1 MNFVLSKLPSVNEAA
16 FNSFSD
22 QLEPMCH
29 PETRI
34 ALLSEIN
41 DWALD
46 SQSKCIFWLNGMAG
60 TGKSTISRTIA
71 RDFTHRH
78 QLGASFFFKRGEGDR
93 GNASKFFTTIATQ
106 LVQSLPDL
114 RLYLK
119 NALEM
124 DPAIST
130 KTMKEQFEKL
140 IFGPLSKLAHP
151 LKTLIVVDALD
162 ECENEDHITRIL
174 HLLARI
180 RFIESIEL
188 RLLVTSR
195 PELPVRLG
203 FKKMPESHQYF
214 ILHEIPP
221 PVIEHDIGAFL
232 RDELPKIR
240 DEYNCLPPCGI
251 GIPLDW
257 PSERN
262 MQALIKMAV
271 PLFIFAATM
280 CRFIGETRDL
290 DPIGNLLKV
299 LRYQSAGSLTKL
311 EKTYLPVLT
320 QILKGDITESEKES
334 RIQEF
339 RNIVGSIVI
348 LFEPLSRASLAVLL
362 GIPRTA
368 IDRRLHI
375 LHSVLRVPTDPK
387 SPVRLFHLSFRDFL
401 VDSEHKQSQY
411 WIDEKE
417 THKKIAFRCLD
428 LLSRTPCLKEDICSL
443 KKPGSLRI
451 DIDGHLIEE
460 CLPAEVQYACRYWA
474 HHLEQGNCRISD
486 QDKVHNFLNQRF
498 LYWVEALSIIGRA
511 TDIISMIASLQNL
524 LEVKQSLPH
533 FLHLLM

>member
-22 QLEPMCH
+22 QSKPMCH

-34 ALLSEIN
+34 ALISEIN

-71 RDFTHRH
+71 RDFTRRG

-151 LKTLIVVDALD
+151 LKTLIVIDALD
-162 ECENEDHITRIL
+162 ECENEGHVIIIL

-180 RFIESIEL
+180 QFIESVKL

-195 PELPVRLG
+195 PDLPVRLG
-203 FKKMPESHQYF
+203 FKQIPESHRDF
-214 ILHEIPP
+214 ILHEIPR

-240 DEYNCLPPCGI
+240 DKYNCLPPSGI

-280 CRFIGETRDL
+280 CRFIGGPWDW
-290 DPIGNLLKV
+290 DPVGNLLKV
-299 LRYQSAGSLTKL
+299 LHYQSAGSLTQL

-320 QILKGDITESEKES
+320 QILKGDITELERED
-334 RIQEF
+334 RIQHF
-339 RNIVGSIVI
+339 RDIVGSIVI
-348 LFEPLSRASLAVLL
+348 LFEPLSTTSLAIIL
-362 GIPRTA
+362 GKSKTLV
-368 IDRRLHI
+368 DNRLHR
-375 LHSVLRVPTDPK
+375 LHSVLRIPADPK

-401 VDSEHKQSQY
+401 VDSDDKQSQF

-486 QDKVHNFLNQRF
+486 QDKVHNFLDQRF
-498 LYWVEALSIIGRA
+498 LYWVEALSIIGRV
-511 TDIISMIASLQNL
+511 TDSISMIAKLQNL

-533 FLHLLM
+533 FWHLLI